1 MTHETFKA
9 LNSYESEK
17 RKKVKQLAD
26 GIIHQ
31 LTGEE
36 AYLLINYLSYALF
49 LSCQT
54 VIESTLPTENESE
67 NEGQSI
73 QLHSA

>member
-54 VIESTLPTENESE
+54 VIESTLPTENQET
-67 NEGQSI
+67 NEGKLV
-73 QLHSA
+73 QLDPA